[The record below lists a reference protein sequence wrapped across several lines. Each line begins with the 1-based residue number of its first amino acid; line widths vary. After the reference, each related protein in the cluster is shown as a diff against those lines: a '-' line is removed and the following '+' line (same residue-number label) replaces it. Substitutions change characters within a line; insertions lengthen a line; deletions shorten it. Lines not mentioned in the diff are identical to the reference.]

1 MTTRDS
7 TWPEGTP
14 CWVDLAVPDFEL
26 AQTFYGTLFG
36 WHIER
41 GPEELHGYASCTK
54 DGRVV
59 AGLMPALDP
68 GQPSVWTTYLATDDL
83 DATLAKAREAG
94 GTTLTEAID
103 VGDTGRMALAT
114 DPGGALV
121 GFWQGKSHTGYEL
134 ANEPGSVTWNE
145 NMSRAW
151 EQNKQFYRAVSGFQY
166 DDLPGDFAYATFKA
180 GGNLAGG
187 IGAIGEDWPTEV
199 PAHWATYFKVADADE
214 AAAEVERLGGGVTQ
228 PPWDTE
234 FGRMAA
240 VTDNQGVAFMVM
252 ADPR

>member
-1 MTTRDS
+1 MATREGN
-7 TWPEGTP
+7 WPEGTP
-14 CWVDLAVPDFEL
+14 CWVDLAVPDFDL

-36 WHIER
+36 WDIER
-41 GPEELHGYASCTK
+41 GPEEFHGYANCTK
-54 DGRVV
+54 DRRVV
-59 AGLMPALDP
+59 AGIMPALDP

-94 GTTLTEAID
+94 GTILTEAID
-103 VGDTGRMALAT
+103 VGDKGRMALAT

-121 GFWQGKSHTGYEL
+121 GFWQGRSHTGYEL

-151 EQNKQFYRAVSGFQY
+151 EHNKQFYKAVSGFEY

-187 IGAIGEDWPTEV
+187 IGAIGEEWPTEV
-199 PAHWATYFKVADADE
+199 PAHWVTYFKVADVDE
-214 AAAEVERLGGGVTQ
+214 AVAVVERLGGGVTQ